1 MCQFIIGENKA
12 AVELQDPSENIVFK
26 EKKSKQKIFEK
37 EYKLVY

>member
-1 MCQFIIGENKA
+1 MA

-26 EKKSKQKIFEK
+26 EKSEQKIFEK